1 MIKKRE
7 LVDMITLSATLTQ
20 GDYISGLDYVFIV
33 DCTSS
38 AGSEA
43 TIEVYVK
50 KMYEKYLHRLVV

>member
-1 MIKKRE
+1 
-7 LVDMITLSATLTQ
+7 MITLSATLTQ

-50 KMYEKYLHRLVV
+50 KMY